1 MGNLVISNP
10 TEQNDTVAALVTAVL
25 LDEAAASTTNG
36 NLATTNAN
44 VAANTASIVALQGR
58 SAYALYTVAGA
69 ITPTGNAVL
78 KTGTAGHMTLVNPAA
93 DNISLKIVAADAQ
106 AYLVTCNTGKL
117 NGLSVGTFGGAIGD
131 SLVLLSSGGVW
142 LALVANGVTIA

>member
-1 MGNLVISNP
+1 MGNLALGNP

-36 NLATTNAN
+36 N